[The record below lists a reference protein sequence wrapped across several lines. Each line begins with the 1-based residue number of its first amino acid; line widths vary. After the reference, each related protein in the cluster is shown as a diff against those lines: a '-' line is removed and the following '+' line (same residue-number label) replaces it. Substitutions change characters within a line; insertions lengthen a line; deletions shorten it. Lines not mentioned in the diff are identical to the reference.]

1 MTVVDLETAAAQ
13 GAGVIRQA
21 LDAHQARVR
30 ELTHWVRRRFEN
42 RDWAGIRRITV
53 EREDLPTQTIG
64 DTVEAL
70 RRELGDPIDDRSLWA
85 GLKAAYTG
93 LILGRD
99 DFEIAQTF
107 FNSLVRRVFPHGG
120 VDPAIDYTVD
130 ELPLPFYGW
139 EMANAR
145 MYAVHRVDAL
155 VLRRVLEDAGFE
167 IPFRDLEGDAA
178 LAAGHFEQGLIDA
191 FGSPGIEAL
200 DVLRPIFFR
209 NKGAYVIG
217 RARKG
222 ERVLPLLLALTN
234 EDGLT
239 VDAVIPTEDEASVVF
254 SFARWYFHVDVDSP
268 REVIG
273 FLKSILPKKRTAEL
287 YISLGYKK
295 HGKTE
300 LYRELMAHI
309 AGSEE
314 QFVDAPGQAG
324 LVMEVFHLPSYEF
337 VFKVIKDEFPPQK
350 NTTRSKVM
358 ERYRTVQLHD
368 RVGRLVGFQE
378 FEHLRF
384 PRVRFSPALLERL
397 LQTASETVSV
407 NGGEVIIRHC
417 YVERQ
422 VIPLDV
428 YVQERPEE
436 AAVAAVIDW
445 GQCLKDLAAA
455 NIFPGDV
462 LVKNFGVTR
471 HGRVL
476 SYDYDELCRLT
487 DCNFRKIPEA
497 RNEEEEIAS
506 EAWFA
511 VDELDVFPEEL
522 RTFLGLQGSLREAFL
537 REHSDLF
544 EVELW
549 QRLQEL
555 HRKGEIVTFYPYS
568 RERRLRENV
577 PHPEDLTPGP
587 SPVAPPSPGR
597 GGA

>member
-1 MTVVDLETAAAQ
+1 MDLETAAAQ
-13 GAGVIRQA
+13 GADVIRRA

-30 ELTHWVRRRFEN
+30 ELTRWVKRRFEN
-42 RDWAGIRRITV
+42 RDWAGIRRVTV
-53 EREDLPTQTIG
+53 ERVDLPNETIS
-64 DTVEAL
+64 DTVESL
-70 RRELGDPIDDRSLWA
+70 REQLGDPIDDRRMWA
-85 GLKAAYTG
+85 ALKQAYTG

-107 FNSLVRRVFPHGG
+107 FNSLVRRVFPHDG
-120 VDPAIDYTVD
+120 VDPGIDYTVD
-130 ELPLPFYGW
+130 EFPLPFRGW
-139 EMANAR
+139 EMASAR
-145 MYAVHRVDAL
+145 MYAVHRVDAR
-155 VLRRVLEDAGFE
+155 VLCRVLEDAGFE

-178 LAAGHFEQGLIDA
+178 LAAARFEQGLIEA
-191 FGSPGIEAL
+191 LGTPEIEAL

-222 ERVLPLLLALTN
+222 ERVVPLLLALSN
-234 EDGLT
+234 EDGLA
-239 VDAVIPTEDEASVVF
+239 VDAVLATENEASVVF
-254 SFARWYFHVDVDSP
+254 SFARWYFHVDVASP

-287 YISLGYKK
+287 YVSLGYKK

-300 LYRELMAHI
+300 FYRELMANI
-309 AGSEE
+309 AASDDL
-314 QFVDAPGQAG
+314 FVEPPGQAG
-324 LVMEVFHLPSYEF
+324 LVMEVFTLPSYEF

-350 NTTRSKVM
+350 NTTRAKVM

-384 PRVRFSPALLERL
+384 PRARFSPPLLERL
-397 LQTASETVSV
+397 LEVASETVSA
-407 NGGEVIIRHC
+407 NGDEVTIRHC
-417 YVERQ
+417 YVERR

-428 YVQERPEE
+428 YVQESPEE
-436 AAVAAVIDW
+436 AAEAAVVDW

-471 HGRVL
+471 HGRIL
-476 SYDYDELCRLT
+476 SYDYDELCQLT
-487 DCNFRKIPEA
+487 DCNFRKIPA
-497 RNEEEEIAS
+497 PRNEEEELAA

-511 VDELDVFPEEL
+511 VDEHDVFPEEL
-522 RTFLGLQGSLREAFL
+522 RTFLGLQGRLREAFL

-544 EVELW
+544 EVEIW

-555 HRKGEIVTFYPYS
+555 HRKGETVSFYPYG
-568 RERRLRENV
+568 RERRLRNGE
-577 PHPEDLTPGP
+577 PAT
-587 SPVAPPSPGR
+587 APP
-597 GGA
+597 

>member
-1 MTVVDLETAAAQ
+1 VDLETAAAQ
-13 GAGVIRQA
+13 GADVICRA
-21 LDAHQARVR
+21 LDAHQDRVR
-30 ELTHWVRRRFEN
+30 ELTRWVKRRFEDQ
-42 RDWAGIRRITV
+42 DWAGIRRVTV
-53 EREDLPTQTIG
+53 ERVDLPNETIS

-70 RRELGDPIDDRSLWA
+70 REQLGDPIDDRRTWA
-85 GLKAAYTG
+85 ALKQAYTG

-107 FNSLVRRVFPHGG
+107 FNSLVRRVFPHDG
-120 VDPAIDYTVD
+120 VDPGIDYTVD
-130 ELPLPFYGW
+130 EFPLPFRGW
-139 EMANAR
+139 EMASAR
-145 MYAVHRVDAL
+145 MYAVHRVDAG
-155 VLRRVLEDAGFE
+155 VLCRVLEDAGFE
-167 IPFRDLEGDAA
+167 IPFLDLEGDAA
-178 LAAGHFEQGLIDA
+178 LAAARFEQGLIEA
-191 FGSPGIEAL
+191 LGTPEIEAL

-222 ERVLPLLLALTN
+222 ERVVPLLLALSN
-234 EDGLT
+234 EDGLA
-239 VDAVIPTEDEASVVF
+239 VDAVLSTENEASVVF
-254 SFARWYFHVDVDSP
+254 SFARWYFHVDVASP

-309 AGSEE
+309 TGIDE

-324 LVMEVFHLPSYEF
+324 LVMEVFTLPSYEF

-384 PRVRFSPALLERL
+384 PRARFSPPLLERL
-397 LQTASETVSV
+397 LEVASETVSAA
-407 NGGEVIIRHC
+407 GDEVTIRHC
-417 YVERQ
+417 YVERR

-428 YVQERPEE
+428 YVQESPEE
-436 AAVAAVIDW
+436 AAEAAVVDW

-471 HGRVL
+471 HGRIL
-476 SYDYDELCRLT
+476 SYDYDELCQLT
-487 DCNFRKIPEA
+487 DCNFRKIPTP
-497 RNEEEEIAS
+497 RNDEEELAS

-522 RTFLGLQGSLREAFL
+522 RTFLGLQGRLREAFL

-544 EVELW
+544 EIEIW

-555 HRKGEIVTFYPYS
+555 HRKGEIVSFYPYS
-568 RERRLRENV
+568 RERRLRNGE
-577 PHPEDLTPGP
+577 PATARP
-587 SPVAPPSPGR
+587 
-597 GGA
+597 

>member
-1 MTVVDLETAAAQ
+1 MDLETAAAQ
-13 GAGVIRQA
+13 GAEVIRQA
-21 LDAHQARVR
+21 LDAHQGRVR
-30 ELTHWVRRRFEN
+30 EITHWVKRRFEN
-42 RDWAGIRRITV
+42 RDWAGIRRVTV
-53 EREDLPTQTIG
+53 EREDLPG
-64 DTVEAL
+64 ETVGNTFESL
-70 RRELGDPIDDRSLWA
+70 RAQLGDQLADRSLWA
-85 GLKAAYTG
+85 RLKAAYTG

-107 FNSLVRRVFPHGG
+107 FNSLVRRVFPHDG

-130 ELPLPFYGW
+130 EFPLPFRGW
-139 EMANAR
+139 EMASAR
-145 MYAVHRVDAL
+145 MYAVHRVDAA
-155 VLRRVLEDAGFE
+155 VLCRVLADAGFE

-178 LAAGHFEQGLIDA
+178 LAAERFEQGLLDA
-191 FGSPGIEAL
+191 LGTPEIEAL
-200 DVLRPIFFR
+200 DVLRPVFFR

-222 ERVLPLLLALTN
+222 DRVVPLVLALSN
-234 EDGLT
+234 EDGLA
-239 VDAVIPTEDEASVVF
+239 VDAVIWTEDEVSVVF
-254 SFARWYFHVDVDSP
+254 SFARWYFHVDVASP

-300 LYRELMAHI
+300 LYRDLMAHI
-309 AGSEE
+309 AGSGE
-314 QFVDAPGQAG
+314 QFVPARGQAG
-324 LVMEVFHLPSYEF
+324 LVMEVFNLPSYEY
-337 VFKVIKDEFPPQK
+337 VFKVIKDAFPPQK

-358 ERYRTVQLHD
+358 GRYQTVQVHD

-384 PRVRFSPALLERL
+384 PRARFSPDYLEHLLK
-397 LQTASETVSV
+397 TASETVSV
-407 NGGEVIIRHC
+407 AGDEVTVGHC
-417 YVERQ
+417 YVERRI
-422 VIPLDV
+422 IPLDL
-428 YVQERPEE
+428 YVEEFPEE

-455 NIFPGDV
+455 NIFPGDI

-476 SYDYDELCRLT
+476 SYDYDELCPLT
-487 DCNFRKIPEA
+487 DCNFRKIPA
-497 RNEEEEIAS
+497 PRNEEEEIAS

-522 RTFLGLQGSLREAFL
+522 RTFLGLQGRLREAFL
-537 REHSDLF
+537 SEHSDLF
-544 EVELW
+544 EVEPW

-555 HRKGEIVTFYPYS
+555 HRKGEIVSFYPYG
-568 RERRLRENV
+568 RERRLRNGDG

-587 SPVAPPSPGR
+587 SPIALPSPGE
-597 GGA
+597 GGLS